1 MLTVKTVESIGNT
14 NGFCEEKFEIIVS
27 PVELV
32 IGDQE
37 YKLPPIT
44 FNNILSPLQME
55 VSSIVV
61 FAIISGK

>member
-14 NGFCEEKFEIIVS
+14 KGFCEEKFEIIVS

-37 YKLPPIT
+37 
-44 FNNILSPLQME
+44 
-55 VSSIVV
+55 
-61 FAIISGK
+61 